1 VREAGRTV
9 EILGYTTPVVTYPGQ
24 RVDVKVSCAA
34 LWFQAHLERL
44 AGAGGPGP
52 FSAKGL
58 EEGTTLPGRRQP
70 IASGSYAVAE
80 LPIELPPECGL
91 TFQAWVM
98 PTCLGDARQCI
109 VALVGASSS
118 LEVEVSA
125 AGWYLSVISDTARE
139 NEISIAEAVPQHS
152 WHFVAATVAPR
163 FGRIRLITRALTD
176 LVQSHRESAE
186 GTLLHPLGTPRRVLL
201 AAGEGSKRPDRHFNG
216 KVDSPR
222 LYARALREEELEAL
236 AMDLA
241 PRQISDLCCAW
252 RLRPQPPGG
261 DFEARDEGPL
271 GAHARLVNGPTRA
284 VTGHNFDG
292 RHLFFAD
299 APEQYNAAHFHED
312 DLTDC
317 GWETDVSFE
326 LPADCPSGV
335 YGVVLS
341 CEDGGD
347 IVPFIVSAARRRGA
361 RSSKLAVLLPSFSYL
376 AYANEHA
383 AWQMPIPS
391 SDAKPQIV
399 SDADRFTADHR
410 LLSIYDLHSDRSGT
424 CLSSWRRP
432 VLNFRPGYHLPLVAG
447 PHQFS
452 ADLELLAW
460 LEAEG
465 LTYDVITDDDLHEFG
480 GRALAPYRAIVS
492 GSHPEYWSLN
502 MLDALEA
509 YLGDGGRF
517 AYLGGN
523 GLYWVTST
531 PEECPDIIEVRR
543 GHAGTRVWESP
554 PGEEYHA
561 TTGERGGIWRY
572 RGRAPQRLLGVGFT
586 AQGFDCSLAY
596 QWMID
601 ANHPVAGFLAEGID
615 TGRPIGVAGSVL
627 GGAAG
632 FEIDRLDELLGTP
645 SQAILIARADGFS
658 DAYQGT
664 VEDVLTADSRQGGSV
679 SPLVRSDIVFVPLPG
694 GGAVFSVGSIAW
706 CGALAANGGKN
717 PVARLT
723 YNALARFLVD

>member
-1 VREAGRTV
+1 M
-9 EILGYTTPVVTYPGQ
+9 EILGYTTPVVTHPGH

-34 LWFQAHLERL
+34 PRFQAHLERL
-44 AGAGGPGP
+44 AGAGGPGAFP
-52 FSAKGL
+52 AKGL
-58 EEGTTLPGRRQP
+58 EERITLPGRTQP
-70 IASGSYAVAE
+70 ILSGSYAVAE
-80 LPIELPPECGL
+80 LPIELGPECGV
-91 TFQAWVM
+91 TFQAWAM
-98 PTCLGDARQCI
+98 PTCLSDAPQCL
-109 VALVGASSS
+109 VAIVGASSA
-118 LEVEVSA
+118 LEIEVSA
-125 AGWYLSVISDTARE
+125 GGWHLSVISDGARKR
-139 NEISIAEAVPQHS
+139 EISIAGAVMQRC
-152 WHFVAATVAPR
+152 WHFVAATVDPR
-163 FGRIRLITRALTD
+163 SGRMSLIMRALVD
-176 LVQSHRESAE
+176 LVRSDRRSAD
-186 GTLLHPLGTPRRVLL
+186 GTLSHPLEAPRRVLL
-201 AAGEGSKRPDRHFNG
+201 AAGEGSTRRERHFNG
-216 KVDSPR
+216 KIDSPR
-222 LYARALREEELEAL
+222 LYGRALREEELEAL
-236 AMDLA
+236 AMDVA
-241 PRQISDLCCAW
+241 PRLISDLCCAW
-252 RLRPQPPGG
+252 RLIPQPPGG

-326 LPADCPSGV
+326 LPVDCPSGV

-341 CEDGGD
+341 SEDGGD
-347 IVPFIVSAARRRGA
+347 TVPFIVSAARPHKAG
-361 RSSKLAVLLPSFSYL
+361 SSKLAVLLPTFSYL

-383 AWQMPIPS
+383 AWQSPIPS
-391 SDAKPQIV
+391 SGEKPQIV

-460 LEAEG
+460 LQTDG
-465 LTYDVITDDDLHEFG
+465 ITYDVITDDDLHKLG
-480 GRALAPYRAIVS
+480 ARALTPYRAIVS

-502 MLDALEA
+502 MLDALAA
-509 YLGDGGRF
+509 YLGRGGRL

-531 PEECPDIIEVRR
+531 PEGRTDIIEVRR
-543 GHAGTRVWESP
+543 GRSGTRVWESP
-554 PGEEYHA
+554 PGEEHHS
-561 TTGERGGIWRY
+561 TTGERGGIWRN

-586 AQGFDCSLAY
+586 AQGFDRSLAY

-601 ANHPVAGFLAEGID
+601 ANHPVAGFLADGID
-615 TGRPIGVAGSVL
+615 TDRPMGVAGSVL

-645 SQAILIARADGFS
+645 SQAILIAQARGFG

-679 SPLVRSDIVFVPLPG
+679 SPLVRSDLVFVPLPE

-706 CGALAANGGKN
+706 CGALAAAGSKN

-723 YNALARFLVD
+723 HNVLARFLED

>member
-1 VREAGRTV
+1 MK
-9 EILGYTTPVVTYPGQ
+9 ILGYTTPVVAHPGQ

-34 LWFQAHLERL
+34 PRFQAHLERL
-44 AGAGGPGP
+44 AGSGGPGP
-52 FSAKGL
+52 FSARGL
-58 EEGTTLPGRRQP
+58 DEATTLPGRRQLIP
-70 IASGSYAVAE
+70 SGSHAVAE
-80 LPIELPPECGL
+80 LPIELPLERGM

-98 PTCLGDARQCI
+98 PTRLSDARQC
-109 VALVGASSS
+109 VMALVGANSA
-118 LEVEVSA
+118 LELEVSA
-125 AGWYLSVISDTARE
+125 AGWHLSVVSNAVRE
-139 NEISIAEAVPQHS
+139 SEVMITGPVQERCWQ
-152 WHFVAATVAPR
+152 FVAGAVDPR
-163 FGRIRLITRALTD
+163 SGRIRLIARALAKLD
-176 LVQSHRESAE
+176 RPHQESAE
-186 GTLLHPLGTPRRVLL
+186 GELLHPLEVPRRVWL
-201 AAGEGSKRPDRHFNG
+201 AAGAGGARPDRHFNG
-216 KVDSPR
+216 KIDSPR
-222 LYARALREEELEAL
+222 FFARALAEHELDAL

-241 PRQISDLCCAW
+241 PRQIPDLCCAW
-252 RLRPQPPGG
+252 RFVPLPPGG

-271 GAHARLVNGPTRA
+271 RAHARLVNGPTRA

-292 RHLFFAD
+292 RQLFFAD
-299 APEQYNAAHFHED
+299 AAEQYNAAHFHED

-317 GWETDVSFE
+317 GWETAVSFE
-326 LPADCPSGV
+326 LPVDCPSGV

-341 CEDGGD
+341 CEDGSD
-347 IVPFIVSAARRRGA
+347 VVPFIVSAARRRRAGA
-361 RSSKLAVLLPSFSYL
+361 AKLAVLLPTFSYL

-383 AWQMPIPS
+383 AWQNPIPS
-391 SDAKPQIV
+391 SDTKPQIV
-399 SDADRFTADHR
+399 SEADHFTAEHR

-432 VLNFRPGYHLPLVAG
+432 VLNFRPGYHLPLIAG

-465 LTYDVITDDDLHEFG
+465 LAYEVISDDDLHALG
-480 GRALAPYRAIVS
+480 AGALAPYRAVAS
-492 GSHPEYWSLN
+492 GSHPEYWSVN
-502 MLDALEA
+502 MLDALETF
-509 YLGDGGRF
+509 LGNGGRF

-531 PEECPDIIEVRR
+531 PEECTDIIEVRR
-543 GHAGTRVWESP
+543 GRSGTRVWESP

-561 TTGERGGIWRY
+561 TTGERGGIWRN
-572 RGRAPQRLLGVGFT
+572 RGRAPQRLLGIGFT
-586 AQGFDCSLAY
+586 AQGFDRSLAY
-596 QWMID
+596 QWKID
-601 ANHPVAGFLAEGID
+601 ANHSVAGFLTDGID
-615 TGRPIGVAGSVL
+615 TGQLFGLGGSVL

-645 SQAILIARADGFS
+645 GHAILIARADGFS

-706 CGALAANGGKN
+706 CGALGADGGKN
-717 PVARLT
+717 SVARLT
-723 YNALARFLVD
+723 YNALSRLLEA

>member
-1 VREAGRTV
+1 M
-9 EILGYTTPVVTYPGQ
+9 EILGYTTPVVAYPGQ

-34 LWFQAHLERL
+34 SRFQVHLERL
-44 AGAGGPGP
+44 AGVSGPGP

-58 EEGTTLPGRRQP
+58 EEKTTLPGRRQP
-70 IASGSYAVAE
+70 ICSGSYAVAE
-80 LPIELPPECGL
+80 LPIDFPPERGV

-98 PTCLGDARQCI
+98 PTCLGDARQCL
-109 VALVGASSS
+109 VALVGASSA

-125 AGWYLSVISDTARE
+125 AGWHLSVIYDSARAG
-139 NEISIAEAVPQHS
+139 EISIAEAVMQHC
-152 WHFVAATVAPR
+152 WHFVAATVNPCS
-163 FGRIRLITRALTD
+163 GRIRLITRVLAD
-176 LVQSHRESAE
+176 LGWSHRQSAD
-186 GTLLHPLGTPRRVLL
+186 GALAHPLETPRRVLL
-201 AAGEGSKRPDRHFNG
+201 AAGEGSKQRDRHFNG
-216 KVDSPR
+216 KIDSPR
-222 LYARALREEELEAL
+222 LYTRALREEELEAL

-241 PRQISDLCCAW
+241 PCQISDLCCAW
-252 RLRPQPPGG
+252 RLTPQPPGG

-271 GAHARLVNGPTRA
+271 GAHACLVNGPARA

-317 GWETDVSFE
+317 GWEADVSFE
-326 LPADCPSGV
+326 LPADCSSGV

-347 IVPFIVSAARRRGA
+347 IVPFIVSAARWRGA
-361 RSSKLAVLLPSFSYL
+361 RSSKLAVLLPTFSYL

-383 AWQMPIPS
+383 AWQNPIAS
-391 SDAKPQIV
+391 SDTKPQVV
-399 SDADRFTADHR
+399 SDADLFTADHR

-432 VLNFRPGYHLPLVAG
+432 VLNFRPNYHLPLVAG

-460 LEAEG
+460 LEVEG
-465 LTYDVITDDDLHEFG
+465 LAYDVITDADLHEFG
-480 GRALAPYRAIVS
+480 RGALAPYRAIIS

-502 MLDALEA
+502 MLNALEA
-509 YLGDGGRF
+509 YLCAGGRL

-531 PEECPDIIEVRR
+531 PEKCTDIIEVRR
-543 GHAGTRVWESP
+543 GRAGTRVWESP

-561 TTGERGGIWRY
+561 TTGERGGIWRN

-586 AQGFDCSLAY
+586 AQGFDRSLAY

-601 ANHPVAGFLAEGID
+601 ADHPVAGFLAAGID

-632 FEIDRLDELLGTP
+632 FEIDRLDTLLGTP
-645 SQAILIARADGFS
+645 SHAILIARADGFS
-658 DAYQGT
+658 DSYQGT

-679 SPLVRSDIVFVPLPG
+679 SPLVRSDIVFVPLPA

-706 CGALAANGGKN
+706 CGALAADGGKN

>member
-1 VREAGRTV
+1 V
-9 EILGYTTPVVTYPGQ
+9 EILGYTTPVVAYPGQ

-34 LWFQAHLERL
+34 SRFQVHLERL
-44 AGAGGPGP
+44 AGANGPGP

-58 EEGTTLPGRRQP
+58 EEKTTLPGRRQP
-70 IASGSYAVAE
+70 ICSGSYAVAE
-80 LPIELPPECGL
+80 LPIDFPPERGV

-98 PTCLGDARQCI
+98 PTCLGDARQCL
-109 VALVGASSS
+109 VALVGASSA

-125 AGWYLSVISDTARE
+125 AGWHLSVIYDAARAG
-139 NEISIAEAVPQHS
+139 EISIAEAVMQHC
-152 WHFVAATVAPR
+152 WHFVAATVNPR
-163 FGRIRLITRALTD
+163 SGRIRLITRALAD
-176 LVQSHRESAE
+176 LGGSHRQSAD
-186 GTLLHPLGTPRRVLL
+186 GTLVHPLETPRRVLL
-201 AAGEGSKRPDRHFNG
+201 AAGEGSKQRDRHFNG
-216 KVDSPR
+216 KIDSPR
-222 LYARALREEELEAL
+222 LYTRALREEELEAL

-241 PRQISDLCCAW
+241 PCQISDLCCAW
-252 RLRPQPPGG
+252 RLTPQPPGG

-271 GAHARLVNGPTRA
+271 GAHACLVNGPARA

-317 GWETDVSFE
+317 GWEADVSFE
-326 LPADCPSGV
+326 LPADCSSGV

-347 IVPFIVSAARRRGA
+347 IVPFIVSAARWRGA
-361 RSSKLAVLLPSFSYL
+361 RSSKLAVLLPTFSYL

-383 AWQMPIPS
+383 AWQNPIAS
-391 SDAKPQIV
+391 SDTKPQVV
-399 SDADRFTADHR
+399 SDADLFTADHR

-432 VLNFRPGYHLPLVAG
+432 VLNFRPNYHLPLVAG

-460 LEAEG
+460 LEVEG
-465 LTYDVITDDDLHEFG
+465 LAYDVITDADLHEFG
-480 GRALAPYRAIVS
+480 RGALAPYRAIIS

-502 MLDALEA
+502 MLNALEA
-509 YLGDGGRF
+509 YLCAGGRL

-531 PEECPDIIEVRR
+531 PEKCTDIIEVRR
-543 GHAGTRVWESP
+543 GRAGTRVWESP

-561 TTGERGGIWRY
+561 TTGERGGIWRN

-586 AQGFDCSLAY
+586 AQGFDRSLAY

-601 ANHPVAGFLAEGID
+601 ADHPVAGFLAAGID

-632 FEIDRLDELLGTP
+632 FEIDRLDTLLGTP
-645 SQAILIARADGFS
+645 SHAILIARADGFS
-658 DAYQGT
+658 DSYQGT

-679 SPLVRSDIVFVPLPG
+679 SPLVRSDIVFVPLPA

-706 CGALAANGGKN
+706 CGALAADGGKN